1 MRSQQVRDQVTPPG
15 GMRQDTQSNYVTY
28 VTEQGELNTD
38 IGMLGQGVGEA
49 ESMAG
54 SQQMLSTLTTEE
66 TSA

>member
-28 VTEQGELNTD
+28 VTEQELNTD